1 MIRAAMAGQWV
12 SDMSMPVFD
21 LLIRN
26 ARLDERRLEQ
36 TRSDDA
42 QFGKPSFG
50 KPPVGKTGTVDIG
63 IRGGR
68 IAAIGEDLGGT
79 AGTIVEAAGAFA
91 CTGFTD
97 SHVHLDK
104 ACILDRCT
112 ICEGTLGE
120 AVRETA
126 RAKAGFTEEDVYAR
140 AARVVEK
147 AIVSGTQRMRTFVEI
162 DPRAGMRS
170 FAAIKRIRTDYAFAI
185 DIEIC
190 AFAQEGL
197 TNEMGT
203 YSMLDEALAN
213 GADLIG
219 GAPYVDPDP
228 RGQIGLIFD
237 LAEKHDVAV
246 DFHLD
251 FDLSPEKSNL
261 QTVIEETIRRGFEG
275 RVALGHMTSLSAM
288 PPAEMMAL
296 APRLKE
302 AGIAITVLP
311 ATDLF
316 LNGRSFDHMVPRG
329 VAPAHRLAQEGVLTS
344 IATNNVLNPFTP
356 YGDASLIRMA
366 NLYANVAQISR
377 DEDMAL
383 AFDMIGPLPSK
394 ILGAAHGLS
403 EGAAAD
409 IILLDCSTAED
420 AIRENARVFWG
431 CKNGRP
437 TFEAPRPVILRW

>member
-1 MIRAAMAGQWV
+1 
-12 SDMSMPVFD
+12 MSTPVFD

-26 ARLDERRLEQ
+26 ARLDESRRDQPRLSE
-36 TRSDDA
+36 TPFD
-42 QFGKPSFG
+42 K
-50 KPPVGKTGTVDIG
+50 VGTVDIA
-63 IRGGR
+63 IRDGR
-68 IAAIGEDLGGT
+68 IAAIGQDLAAT

-112 ICEGTLGE
+112 ICEGTLSE
-120 AVRETA
+120 AVRQTA

-147 AIVSGTQRMRTFVEI
+147 SIVNGTMRMRTFVEI

-170 FAAIKRIRTDYAFAI
+170 FEAIKRIRADYAFAI

-197 TNEMGT
+197 TNEMET
-203 YSMLDEALAN
+203 YAMLDQALGE
-213 GADLIG
+213 GADLVG

-228 RGQIGLIFD
+228 KGQIGLIFD
-237 LAEKHDVAV
+237 LAEKHGVAV

-251 FDLSPEKSNL
+251 FDLSPERSNL
-261 QTVIEETIRRGFEG
+261 EAVIEETVRRGWQG
-275 RVALGHMTSLSAM
+275 RVALGHMTSLSAL
-288 PPAEMMAL
+288 PTADVIAL
-296 APRLKE
+296 APRLRD

-316 LNGRSFDHMVPRG
+316 LNGRGADHLVPRG
-329 VAPAHRLAQEGVLTS
+329 VAPAHLLAEHGVLAS

-356 YGDASLIRMA
+356 YGDASLVRMA

-377 DEDMAL
+377 DEDMRM
-383 AFDMIGPLPSK
+383 AFDMVGRLP
-394 ILGAAHGLS
+394 AAIMGHSHELR

-409 IILLDCSTAED
+409 IILLECQTPAD
-420 AIRENARVFWG
+420 AIRENARVLWG

-437 TFEAPRPVILRW
+437 TFEAPRPTIFRR

>member
-1 MIRAAMAGQWV
+1 M
-12 SDMSMPVFD
+12 
-21 LLIRN
+21 
-26 ARLDERRLEQ
+26 
-36 TRSDDA
+36 
-42 QFGKPSFG
+42 
-50 KPPVGKTGTVDIG
+50 
-63 IRGGR
+63 
-68 IAAIGEDLGGT
+68 
-79 AGTIVEAAGAFA
+79 IVEAAGAFA

-126 RAKAGFTEEDVYAR
+126 RAKTGFTEEDVYAR

-147 AIVSGTQRMRTFVEI
+147 AIVNGTMRMRTFVEI

-170 FAAIKRIRTDYAFAI
+170 FEAIKRIRSDYAFAI

-197 TNEMGT
+197 TNEMET
-203 YSMLDEALAN
+203 YAMLDEALAT
-213 GADLIG
+213 GADLVG

-228 RGQIGLIFD
+228 RGHIGLIFD
-237 LAEKHDVAV
+237 LAQKHDVAV

-251 FDLSPEKSNL
+251 FDLLPEKSNL
-261 QTVIEETIRRGFEG
+261 DAVIGETIGRGWQG

-288 PPAEMMAL
+288 PPADMMAL

-302 AGIAITVLP
+302 AGIAITILP

-316 LNGRSFDHMVPRG
+316 LNGRSYDHLVPRG
-329 VAPAHRLAQEGVLTS
+329 VTPAHRLAAEGVLAS

-377 DEDMAL
+377 DEDMAM
-383 AFDMIGPLPSK
+383 AFDMIGRLPSK
-394 ILGAAHGLS
+394 ILGAPHGLRVG
-403 EGAAAD
+403 ERAD
-409 IILLDCSTAED
+409 IILLDCSAAED

-437 TFEAPRPVILRW
+437 TFEAPRPVILKG

>member
-1 MIRAAMAGQWV
+1 
-12 SDMSMPVFD
+12 MSMPVFD

-26 ARLDERRLEQ
+26 ARLDGRRVEQ
-36 TRSDDA
+36 SRSDEPQLDKA
-42 QFGKPSFG
+42 
-50 KPPVGKTGTVDIG
+50 GTVDIA

-68 IAAIGEDLGGT
+68 IAAIGQGLAGT
-79 AGTIVEAAGAFA
+79 AAQVVEAAGAFA

-147 AIVSGTQRMRTFVEI
+147 AIVNGTQRMRTFVEI

-170 FAAIKRIRTDYAFAI
+170 FEAIKRIRTDYAFAI

-197 TNEMGT
+197 TNEMET

-213 GADLIG
+213 GADLVG

-228 RGQIGLIFD
+228 KGQIGLIFD
-237 LAEKHDVAV
+237 LAEKHNVAV

-251 FDLSPEKSNL
+251 FDLTPEKSNL
-261 QTVIEETIRRGFEG
+261 QAVIEETIRRGFQG

-296 APRLKE
+296 APKLKE

-316 LNGRSFDHMVPRG
+316 LNGRSFDHLVPRG
-329 VAPAHRLAQEGVLTS
+329 VAPAHRLAQEGVVTS

-383 AFDMIGPLPSK
+383 AFDMISLQPSK
-394 ILGAAHGLS
+394 ILGASHGLS
-403 EGAAAD
+403 EGAVAD
-409 IILLDCSTAED
+409 IILLDCRRPED

-437 TFEAPRPVILRW
+437 TFEAPRPVILRG